1 MRLWLTIKIHISK
14 LIPVAEHPS
23 DSNDI
28 ETNKT
33 SAISNFM
40 PQMLTGDEI
49 SEGINSL
56 NLKQRQMFNM
66 VHTWGKDH
74 VNNNGNN
81 VQLIHIFTSGSGDT
95 GETYLVKVIYNAVS

>member
-1 MRLWLTIKIHISK
+1 M
-14 LIPVAEHPS
+14 AEHPS

-49 SEGINSL
+49 SEGI

>member
-1 MRLWLTIKIHISK
+1 MRLWYTIKIHISK

-40 PQMLTGDEI
+40 SQMLTGDEI

-56 NLKQRQMFNM
+56 NLKQREMFNM
-66 VHTWGKDH
+66 VHTWAKDH
-74 VNNNGNN
+74 LNNNGNN
-81 VQLIHIFTSGSGDT
+81 VQLINIFTSGSGDT
-95 GETYLVKVIYNAVS
+95 GKTYLVKLIYNAVS

>member
-49 SEGINSL
+49 SEGI
-56 NLKQRQMFNM
+56 
-66 VHTWGKDH
+66 
-74 VNNNGNN
+74 
-81 VQLIHIFTSGSGDT
+81 IP
-95 GETYLVKVIYNAVS
+95 

>member
-1 MRLWLTIKIHISK
+1 M
-14 LIPVAEHPS
+14 AEHPS

-56 NLKQRQMFNM
+56 NLKQREISIWF
-66 VHTWGKDH
+66 
-74 VNNNGNN
+74 
-81 VQLIHIFTSGSGDT
+81 IHGLKIM
-95 GETYLVKVIYNAVS
+95 